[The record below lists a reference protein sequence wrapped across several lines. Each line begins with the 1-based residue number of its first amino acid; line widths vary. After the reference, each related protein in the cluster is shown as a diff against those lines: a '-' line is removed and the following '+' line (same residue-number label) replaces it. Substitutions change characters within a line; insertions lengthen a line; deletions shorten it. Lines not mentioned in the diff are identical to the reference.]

1 MKFFNRPLAA
11 RRGSRP
17 MSRDKADTLLL
28 MLACLLVLAPHTP
41 HLPLWVV
48 GVGAALLFW
57 RSWITFRGNRMPS
70 RWLLL
75 PIAALAMGGIYLTF
89 KTILGQDAGV
99 AMLTLLLAFKLLEM
113 HAKRDLFVV
122 VFLSF
127 FLILAN
133 FLHSQSIATAILM
146 IAAVVVMLT
155 AQLSFQ
161 YTGVV
166 PPFGKRLRSG
176 ALIVALAVPLTMVL
190 FVLFPRIQGPLWGM
204 PSDANTGRSGLSDR
218 MTPGNIAKLAL
229 SNEIAFRVKFTDP
242 VPVNPKLYWRT
253 IVLDQ
258 YDGRTWTRNPSHRDL
273 SRPATLIVRGPPV
286 RYQITQ
292 EPGSQPWLF
301 ALDMPQAAPQL
312 NDNPVRLTQD
322 RQLLSRRPIDARV
335 RYDVVS
341 YPDYTLQGDAGPDDL
356 QSWLALPLGYNP
368 RTLQFAA
375 NLRKNMHDDTEKIA
389 AVLSFF
395 GNKNYNFSYT
405 LEPPLL
411 GRNSVDE
418 FLFVTRAGFC
428 EHYAGAFVVL
438 MRAMGIPARVVT
450 GYQGGEI
457 NPVDGFMTVRQSDA
471 HAWAEVWIAQRGW
484 VRIDPTAAVSPDRIQ
499 RSVAVAAST
508 EPVFGGLINLNA
520 GHGSLLGKLR
530 FRLDAI
536 NNSWNQWVLNYTPE
550 RQKSLLRSLGFG
562 NINWQTMTLLM
573 CAIGALVMLVIAV
586 PLLADRR
593 KIDPVEAVYA
603 TLCRQMARQGYPRHA
618 HEGPRAYARRL
629 LGADTALTQEKKHA
643 LRNFLALYEQNRYG
657 RPASTRSD
665 VLSKLKSLLNQIR

>member
-1 MKFFNRPLAA
+1 MKFFGRSLGG
-11 RRGSRP
+11 RRQARP

-28 MLACLLVLAPHTP
+28 LFACMLVLAPHTA
-41 HLPLWVV
+41 HLPLWVT
-48 GVGAALLFW
+48 GIGIALLFW
-57 RSWITFRGNRMPS
+57 RGWITFRGNRLPS

-75 PIAALAMGGIYLTF
+75 PIAAASMGGVYLNF

-99 AMLTLLLAFKLLEM
+99 SMLALLLIFKLLEM
-113 HAKRDLFVV
+113 HARRDLFVV
-122 VFLSF
+122 VFLGF
-127 FLILAN
+127 FLMLAN
-133 FLHSQSIATAILM
+133 FFYSQSIATAVLM

-161 YTGVV
+161 YTGAV
-166 PPFGKRLRSG
+166 PPLAKRLRSG
-176 ALIVALAVPLTMVL
+176 ALIVGLAIPLTIVL

-204 PSDANTGRSGLSDR
+204 PSDANSGRSGLSDR

-229 SNEIAFRVKFTDP
+229 SNEIAFRAKFSDP
-242 VPVNPKLYWRT
+242 VPPNPKLYWRA

-258 YDGRTWTRNPSHRDL
+258 YDGRTWTRNPSLHNVTA
-273 SRPATLIVRGPPV
+273 PATLDTQGTPV
-286 RYQITQ
+286 HYQITQ

-301 ALDMPQAAPQL
+301 ALDMPQSAPQL

-341 YPDYTLQGDAGPDDL
+341 YPDYALQADASVEQL
-356 QSWLALPLGYNP
+356 QNWLLLPSGYNP
-368 RTLQFAA
+368 RTLQFAD
-375 NLRKNMHDDTEKIA
+375 NLRRNIHDDVARIT
-389 AVLSFF
+389 AVLNFF
-395 GNKNYNFSYT
+395 RDKNYNFSYT

-428 EHYAGAFVVL
+428 EHYAGSFVVL
-438 MRAMGIPARVVT
+438 MRAMGVPARVVT

-484 VRIDPTAAVSPDRIQ
+484 VRVDPTAAVSPDRIQ
-499 RSVAVAAST
+499 RSVAVASPT
-508 EPVFGGLINLNA
+508 EPVFGGLINFNT
-520 GHGSLLGKLR
+520 GQDSVLGKLR
-530 FRLDAI
+530 FRWDAI
-536 NNSWNQWVLNYTPE
+536 NNGWNQWVLNYTPE

-562 NINWQTMTLLM
+562 NIGWQTMTLLM
-573 CAIGALVMLVIAV
+573 CAIGAVVMLVIAV

-593 KIDPVEAVYA
+593 KLDPVDAVYA
-603 TLCRQMARQGYPRHA
+603 TLCKSMARRGYPRQE

-629 LGADTALTQEKKHA
+629 LRADALTKDKKHA
-643 LRNFLALYEQNRYG
+643 LRDFLALYEQSRYG
-657 RPASTRSD
+657 HPASLRSD
-665 VLSKLKSLLNQIR
+665 VLSKLKLLLNQIR

>member
-1 MKFFNRPLAA
+1 MKFFGRSLSGRNA
-11 RRGSRP
+11 RP

-28 MLACLLVLAPHTP
+28 LFACVLVLAPHTA
-41 HLPLWVV
+41 HVPLWVT
-48 GVGAALLFW
+48 GIGIALLLW
-57 RSWITFRGNRMPS
+57 RGWITFRGNRLPP

-75 PIAALAMGGIYLTF
+75 PIAAAAMGGVYLTF

-99 AMLTLLLAFKLLEM
+99 AMLTLLLVFKLLEM

-122 VFLSF
+122 VFLGF
-127 FLILAN
+127 FLMLAN
-133 FLHSQSIATAILM
+133 FFYSQSIATAVLM
-146 IAAVVVMLT
+146 IAAVIVMVT

-161 YTGVV
+161 YIGAI
-166 PPFGKRLRSG
+166 PPFGRRLRSG
-176 ALIVALAVPLTMVL
+176 ALIVALAIPLTLVL

-204 PSDANTGRSGLSDR
+204 PSDANAGRSGLSDR

-229 SNEIAFRVKFTDP
+229 SNEIAFRAKFIDP
-242 VPVNPKLYWRT
+242 VPLNPKLYWRA

-258 YDGRTWTRNPSHRDL
+258 YDGRTWTRHPSQRDV
-273 SRPATLIVRGPPV
+273 SGPATLAVRGTPV

-301 ALDMPQAAPQL
+301 ALDMPQTAPQL

-322 RQLLSRRPIDARV
+322 RQLVSRRPIDSRV

-341 YPDYTLQGDAGPDDL
+341 YPDYTLQEDAHPDDL
-356 QSWLALPLGYNP
+356 QNWLALPSGYNP

-375 NLRKNMHDDTEKIA
+375 NLRKNIHDDAAKIA
-389 AVLSFF
+389 AVLTFF
-395 GNKNYNFSYT
+395 GDKNYNFIYT

-418 FLFVTRAGFC
+418 FLFVSHAGFC

-438 MRAMGIPARVVT
+438 MRAMGVPARVVT

-457 NPVDGFMTVRQSDA
+457 NPVDGFLTVRQSDA
-471 HAWAEVWIAQRGW
+471 HAWAEVWIVQRGW
-484 VRIDPTAAVSPDRIQ
+484 VRVDPTAAVSPDRVQ
-499 RSVAVAAST
+499 RSVAVAAPT
-508 EPVFGGLINLNA
+508 EPVFGGLINLNI
-520 GHGSLLGKLR
+520 GQDSVFGKLR
-530 FRLDAI
+530 FRWDAI

-550 RQKSLLRSLGFG
+550 RQKSLLRSLGFD

-573 CAIGALVMLVIAV
+573 CAIGAIVMLVIAV

-593 KIDPVEAVYA
+593 KIDPVDAVYA
-603 TLCRQMARQGYPRHA
+603 AFCRQMARRGHPRHA
-618 HEGPRAYARRL
+618 HEGPRGYARRL
-629 LGADTALTQEKKHA
+629 IGGDVALTQEKKHA
-643 LRNFLALYEQNRYG
+643 LRNFLALYEQSRYG